1 MSSATKLPPKSDKIQ
16 LSNQAAHLFL
26 VKLGDEKKSAAF
38 RFVTAAELSN
48 LNRPHCVLYKA
59 DFRGGA
65 LSHVQDGHEIVE
77 LPQAGTRAFLK
88 GIEVALNSID
98 TTATNAE
105 FSSTQVTDT
114 TQPGFIPNEAMDA
127 ATDVFFDL
135 MEQNIDR
142 WTYDASSLML
152 SSLAL
157 QGDEDMIIRRREAA
171 EIQVKSNVF
180 NSEFRAFL
188 IESLVNF
195 KCDEPIRSE
204 EPEPT
209 LELVSSDVWKSHNIE
224 PLLARE
230 YEGQTKIEFGK
241 LNRRMGEILKR
252 NLSPEENALG
262 PKSIAWTLAQALN
275 QCGYS
280 KKQRDVLEP
289 IMIADFNVALEK
301 LYRHINQIWIDMGIL
316 PEAKL
321 EILKSDVA

>member
-1 MSSATKLPPKSDKIQ
+1 MSSNTKPHQVDPVQSP
-16 LSNQAAHLFL
+16 SQAAHLFL
-26 VKLGDEKKSAAF
+26 VNLPSDDKGSSF
-38 RFVTAAELSN
+38 RFISSSELSK
-48 LNRPHCVLYKA
+48 LTAPHSVLYKA
-59 DFRGGA
+59 DFRTGA
-65 LSHVQDGHEIVE
+65 LAHVQDKHENIE
-77 LPQAGTRAFLK
+77 LPRVGARAFLK
-88 GIEVALNSID
+88 GIEVALNKID
-98 TTATNAE
+98 VGAEHSE
-105 FSSTQVTDT
+105 FSPEADSIEPSFVS
-114 TQPGFIPNEAMDA
+114 NEAMDA
-127 ATDVFFDL
+127 ATDALFDL

-157 QGDEDMIIRRREAA
+157 QDVADMTMRRREAA
-171 EIQVKSNVF
+171 EIQVKSNIF

-195 KCDEPIRSE
+195 KCNEPIRSADSE
-204 EPEPT
+204 TT

-241 LNRRMGEILKR
+241 LNRRMGEILNR
-252 NLSPEENALG
+252 NLSPEENTLG
-262 PKSIAWTLAQALN
+262 PKSIAWTIAQALN

-280 KKQRDVLEP
+280 KRQRDILEP